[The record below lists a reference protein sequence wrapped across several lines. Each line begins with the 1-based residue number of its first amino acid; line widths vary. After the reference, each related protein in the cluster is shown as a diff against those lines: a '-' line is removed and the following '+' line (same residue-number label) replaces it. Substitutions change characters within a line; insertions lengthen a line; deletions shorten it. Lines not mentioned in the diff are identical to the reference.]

1 MTPPSMST
9 AVVATVE
16 EADRPRLATE
26 AHAAASV
33 TPDVGALGAAG
44 AVWGV
49 GGHVVLLA
57 VAVVQLSRAALRGLA
72 EGLAPWQ
79 WGVAAATV
87 VTLCFFQG
95 YRGFQRK
102 FSRLVVARASH
113 LARHPRRV
121 DALLAPLYCMGLFHA
136 TRRRRM
142 ASAALVVIMIAL
154 AFAVGRL
161 PEPYHAI
168 VDLGVACGL
177 LWGGLSM
184 VAFAAGSLAGRP
196 PAISLD
202 LPASSPETR

>member
-79 WGVAAATV
+79 WGAALATV
-87 VTLCFFQG
+87 VALCFFQG

-136 TRRRRM
+136 TRRRRI

-154 AFAVGRL
+154 AIGVGRL

-168 VDLGVACGL
+168 VDLAVACGL
-177 LWGGLSM
+177 LWGGLAM
-184 VAFAAGSLAGRP
+184 VAFAAGALAGRP